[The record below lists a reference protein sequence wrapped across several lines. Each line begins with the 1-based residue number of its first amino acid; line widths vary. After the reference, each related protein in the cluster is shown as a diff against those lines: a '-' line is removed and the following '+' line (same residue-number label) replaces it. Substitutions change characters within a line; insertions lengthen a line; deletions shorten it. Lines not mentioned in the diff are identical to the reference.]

1 MIMRQEHDANSKC
14 YEQFKG
20 GGVDI
25 PRVIMKPF
33 WRKWG

>member
-1 MIMRQEHDANSKC
+1 MMPTVNAMSSLK
-14 YEQFKG
+14 